1 MKKAGLLKMSQ
12 ARSTNI
18 EEICLDSCSLQRPCR
33 GGGGEGGVHVAHLN
47 LRKFFVF
54 VGIGEK
60 GDSDAL

>member
-1 MKKAGLLKMSQ
+1 MSQ

-33 GGGGEGGVHVAHLN
+33 GGGGGGGGGGGVHVAHLN

>member
-1 MKKAGLLKMSQ
+1 MFFTEAL
-12 ARSTNI
+12 
-18 EEICLDSCSLQRPCR
+18 P
-33 GGGGEGGVHVAHLN
+33 GGGGGGGGGTGGGVHVAHLN

>member
-1 MKKAGLLKMSQ
+1 MSQ

-18 EEICLDSCSLQRPCR
+18 EEICLDSCSLQRPWR
-33 GGGGEGGVHVAHLN
+33 GGRGGGGVHVAYLN

>member
-1 MKKAGLLKMSQ
+1 MSQ

-33 GGGGEGGVHVAHLN
+33 GAEGGRGGGGHVAHLN